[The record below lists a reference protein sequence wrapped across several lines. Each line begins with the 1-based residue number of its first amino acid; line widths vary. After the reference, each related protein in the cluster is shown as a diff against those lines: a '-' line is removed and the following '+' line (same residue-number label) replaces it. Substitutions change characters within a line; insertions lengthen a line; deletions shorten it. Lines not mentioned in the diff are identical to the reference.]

1 MRLPPYARNPIRLGD
16 DGAVAYV
23 GLSCGQETIIDVA
36 DLARVALYR
45 WRACWRRD
53 TGRYSVTGQ
62 RDYLSHLPITVTL
75 HRFILD
81 AAPDQIVKHVD
92 RDMLNNRRANLRVVM
107 MSEHARRR
115 RSQPGGF
122 TWNLPLVVSHEGLGE
137 FDRGYIAGIII
148 SEGCF
153 GGDKRDAR
161 LIVRL
166 HERDPEPLL
175 HLQRCL
181 GGRLYGPYTHNGR
194 HLLDWQLRGPALRQR
209 LAFFDELLP
218 PSHKRDQYFAWKIKY
233 GLTTGEP

>member
-1 MRLPPYARNPIRLGD
+1 MRVPPYARNPIRLSD

-23 GLSCGQETIIDVA
+23 GLSSGQETVIDA
-36 DLARVALYR
+36 TDLARVALYR
-45 WRACWRRD
+45 WSAGWTRD
-53 TGRYSVTGQ
+53 NGRSPVIGQ
-62 RDYLSHLPITVTL
+62 WDYLGHTRIRVAL
-75 HRFILD
+75 HRFIVD
-81 AAPDQIVKHVD
+81 AAPYEIVKHID
-92 RDMLNNRRANLRVVM
+92 GDLLDNRRGNLRVVM
-107 MSEHARRR
+107 MSEYARRR
-115 RSQPGGF
+115 RSQPGGS
-122 TWNLPLVVSHEGLGE
+122 TWNPPPSASQEELTE
-137 FDRGYIAGIII
+137 FDRGYIAGIVI